1 MHMPHALLR
10 MLVAWDLNDLLLYNM
25 LLFDIDL
32 QIFSCD
38 GGCSCCPFF
47 GPQRRYWTAASV
59 HRSTLKHDSSRILL
73 SPTTTSPRSAFLRSR
88 LGSSTKILRSF
99 PDGFQI

>member
-38 GGCSCCPFF
+38 GGCSCCPFSDLS
-47 GPQRRYWTAASV
+47 AATE
-59 HRSTLKHDSSRILL
+59 R
-73 SPTTTSPRSAFLRSR
+73 PLRCIAA
-88 LGSSTKILRSF
+88 L
-99 PDGFQI
+99 

>member
-1 MHMPHALLR
+1 

-38 GGCSCCPFF
+38 GGCSCWPFSDLS
-47 GPQRRYWTAASV
+47 AATE
-59 HRSTLKHDSSRILL
+59 R
-73 SPTTTSPRSAFLRSR
+73 PLRCIAA
-88 LGSSTKILRSF
+88 L
-99 PDGFQI
+99 